1 MAGRAE
7 ERWRVMKAGEETGVQ
22 DIFLNFFV
30 IIFMALFVVLWLTL
44 A

>member
-1 MAGRAE
+1 
-7 ERWRVMKAGEETGVQ
+7 MKAREETGAR

>member
-1 MAGRAE
+1 MRTE
-7 ERWRVMKAGEETGVQ
+7 EETGAR